1 MSKIVKLIIYGLLI
15 TLSILSFCTYKSY
28 ERNKQAK
35 LQQNIN
41 NQTKQEQ
48 TFRVIDKDSIIQTL
62 NKENSINVLS
72 GTIGTRCTFTN
83 KNISQEDVSM
93 KWLKN
98 KIETWNSKDIT
109 IDSQFTYMFSY
120 DLRQPQVSIRNN
132 TIYIQLSYNR
142 LSLTKCELSDV
153 QTQERI
159 GWLQNNFSSSE
170 INSLNS
176 RVKDYAQNTI
186 LSNEK
191 LRKSSIE
198 NTKENIKYLIQSFV
212 SKDINIEFSISDYDV
227 IEQNDVSIIG

>member
-1 MSKIVKLIIYGLLI
+1 MSKIVKLIISGLLI

-28 ERNKQAK
+28 ERNKKAK

-41 NQTKQEQ
+41 NQTNQEQ
-48 TFRVIDKDSIIQTL
+48 TFRIIDKDSIIQTL

-142 LSLTKCELSDV
+142 LSLAKCELSDV

-159 GWLQNNFSSSE
+159 GWLQNNFSSTE

-176 RVKDYAQNTI
+176 RVKDYAKNTI

-212 SKDINIEFSISDYDV
+212 SKDINVEFSISDYDV
-227 IEQNDVSIIG
+227 IEQNDLSIIG